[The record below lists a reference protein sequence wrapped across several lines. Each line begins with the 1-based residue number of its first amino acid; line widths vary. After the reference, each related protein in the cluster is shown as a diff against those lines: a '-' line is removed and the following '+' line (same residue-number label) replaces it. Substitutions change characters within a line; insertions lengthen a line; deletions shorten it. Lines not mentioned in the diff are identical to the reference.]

1 MTKDRRPQGADRA
14 PRAAEGHELSPN
26 ATHFLRRS
34 LAGYRPY
41 VPGEQPPDG
50 EDWVKLNTNESPL
63 PPSPKVIAAIKAA
76 TDESLRLYPSPT
88 AASARQAI
96 AAHFGLGAGQVGLG
110 NGADELIEMCFRAF
124 AGAGDRVAYST
135 PTYPLLDPLCRV
147 HEATPSIHPTSEGWT
162 WTPELVD
169 DPAPLK
175 FLVNP
180 NSPTGTHHGRM
191 SVERVLARSQG
202 VVVLDEA
209 YVDFAPE
216 SQLELVGRH
225 PNLLIL
231 RTMSKSYALAG
242 MRIGFALGNA
252 QLIAALDAVKDSYNL
267 NRLAIVAAVA
277 AIDDE
282 VHHRKIVDYVVS
294 ERGWLEEQLR
304 ELGFEHSPS
313 AANFVFVKPSRGPSA
328 AAVADALRERR
339 VLIRHYDREP
349 IAGWFRITIGTRD
362 QHQKLLRALEE
373 VL

>member
-1 MTKDRRPQGADRA
+1 MSK
-14 PRAAEGHELSPN
+14 S
-26 ATHFLRRS
+26 FLKKA
-34 LAGYRPY
+34 LEGYRPY

-76 TDESLRLYPSPT
+76 AGESLRLYPSPT
-88 AASARQAI
+88 AAPARRAI
-96 AAHFGLGAGQVGLG
+96 AAHFELDEGQVLMG

-124 AGAGDRVAYST
+124 AGAGDRVAYSS

-147 HEATPSIHPTSEGWT
+147 HEVTPSVHPTAEGWT
-162 WTPELVD
+162 WTPELVE

-180 NSPTGTHHGRM
+180 NSPTGPHHSRI
-191 SVERVLARSQG
+191 SVERVLARSRG

-216 SQLELVGRH
+216 SQLDLVGSH

-282 VHHRKIVDYVVS
+282 VHHRKLVDYVVS

-313 AANFVFVKPSRGPSA
+313 AADFVFVKPSRGPSA

-339 VLIRHYDREP
+339 GLIRQYDREP
-349 IAGWFRITIGTRD
+349 IAGWFHIAVATR
-362 QHQKLLRALEE
+362 A
-373 VL
+373 